1 MIVRIQK
8 KRRQDPWNF
17 RKSLADE
24 KTFNIGIKEKKKQ
37 EVQKMKIGCDRHYK
51 RLRDV
56 ETEETVFGEFGK

>member
-37 EVQKMKIGCDRHYK
+37 EVQKMKEK
-51 RLRDV
+51 KWK
-56 ETEETVFGEFGK
+56 TVMEQ